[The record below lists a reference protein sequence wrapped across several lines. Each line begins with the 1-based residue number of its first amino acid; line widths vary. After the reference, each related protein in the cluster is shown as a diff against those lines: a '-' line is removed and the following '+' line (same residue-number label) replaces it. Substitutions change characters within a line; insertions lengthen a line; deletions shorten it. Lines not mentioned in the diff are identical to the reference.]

1 MAQNEN
7 ILTRLGKLFQS
18 NIIVRKTD
26 DGQLKVKDVNFGQ
39 QTSLVN
45 NFVDRYNRLIQGNPK
60 QMGWAGKENQRNAYE
75 VARNQ
80 LFRDYELMDADPIIS
95 SALDIYSD
103 ECVGPDTIIPLLNG
117 ERVSI
122 KELYDRNETDFWV
135 YSLDINTG
143 NFIPAKCEKVA
154 NNGKKMMYKLTLD
167 DGTIIEATGKHLWV
181 SPDGTLTKTSDL
193 VVGSKIKALDTKISN
208 KKLGGYEMIK
218 HNGKFEFLHRL
229 VAKFTP
235 SLVEQRKTTELRGV
249 LRKNGYNN
257 FTEFVN
263 SNNHI
268 ISKIEKIGMVNS
280 YDLVNVG
287 ENHIYAIESNDGA
300 KIYCHNSTIDNVEG
314 QILKIKTDNVKVH
327 DILHNLFYDI
337 INIEFNLWS
346 WMRNLTK
353 YGDFFLSLD
362 IVDKYGIVN
371 VKPLSSYGVFRLENH
386 EPSNPKL
393 VQFEIEE
400 GGNKEVKENYEVAH
414 FRLVSDSNFLPYGK
428 SMLEGARRVFKQLT
442 LMEDAMLIHR
452 IMRAPEK
459 RIFKVD
465 IGNIPP
471 NEVENFMNKVINKM
485 KKIPVIDQ
493 TTGDYNLRYNIES
506 TTEDYYLPVRGSDS
520 GTSIETLQ
528 GLTND
533 GAIDDIEYLKNK
545 MMAALKIPKAF
556 LGYEEGV
563 GCVVPETEIPLLNG
577 EIKTVKEII
586 EDYENGIKHYTYA
599 IDLETNMIV
608 PGEIEWAG
616 YTKKDAKLV
625 RVNLDND
632 KYIDCTPD
640 HRFLTRDGEWV
651 EAQDLQENQSLM
663 PLYLDE
669 TNQKNKQGYTTVY
682 QPGAGK
688 YEEVHRLVAEHYGMV
703 EAGSGFV
710 VHHIDF
716 NKINNYPENF
726 DCSMNFMEHKIYHS
740 KLTEKTLNS
749 PENIAK
755 RVEVQKK
762 NDHFKKAG
770 RKGGLKSADKLVK
783 WLRKNGPRNKG
794 RIVDL
799 VCKQCGDTFTV
810 HLYRK
815 DTVCCSMKCRSKLQ
829 SRTMVGNTYN
839 TKYTK
844 ISYDELVDIA
854 STCKSFKEIEHKL
867 GDIDRNTLNRIF
879 EYNNINK
886 VDFIFNHMPL
896 ALKNKG
902 FMQNYRKYEKQ
913 YLNHKVVSVEC
924 LVETKDTCDLTI
936 TKYHNFATNAGVI
949 IHNSKA
955 TLAAEDVRF
964 ARTIERL
971 QKIVVAE
978 LSKIAII
985 HLYSQG
991 FEDAELINFDLELQ
1005 NPSMIHEQE
1014 KLELLSQQVDI
1025 ANSLIENKL
1034 LSRDWIYDNIFEFN
1048 KHEKEEV
1055 FEGVI
1060 EDRKQMFRFEQI
1072 ETEGNDPAESGEKA
1086 GDGDDLEM
1094 ARRGEWGGDRR
1105 SGTGEKEYG
1114 NEYDADDIK
1123 DATKYERERY
1133 GKREFK
1139 KGSPLAPGK
1148 GATIVKSESFLNQL
1162 KQRFNKNTKDKS
1174 ILSEENI
1181 IEEETSE

>member
-26 DGQLKVKDVNFGQ
+26 SGQLKVKDVDFGQ
-39 QTSLVN
+39 STSLVN
-45 NFVDRYNRLIQGNPK
+45 NFVDRYNRLIHGNPK

-135 YSLDINTG
+135 YSLDTNTG

-154 NNGKKMMYKLTLD
+154 NNGKKMMYKITLD
-167 DGTIIEATGKHLWV
+167 DDTIIEATGKHLWV
-181 SPDGTLTKTSDL
+181 LPNGTLTKTSDL
-193 VVGSKIKALDTKISN
+193 VEGGKIKALDTKISN
-208 KKLGGYEMIK
+208 KKLDGYEMIK

-235 SLVEQRKTTELRGV
+235 SLVEQRKTKSKFAVIHHSMFDKRNNSPEHLEWVEPDEHFKIHAKFNKELWSDGSMIHEYKEKTREGHRKYWTDEKRREVGIRQSTYNKKYLSNLTVEERRQLVGRPGKLNGMYGNGYKITGNKNGRWRDDVNRACDIDIETYINFIKSNHTVSDACIEFNLMREDVLLLNKKCCEIFNIMSIKNIRTHDITVDKIRQVTNDILMENGSVIKKFKKVCNRLNLKTTEVRGV

-300 KIYCHNSTIDNVEG
+300 KIYCHNSTIDNIEG
-314 QILKIKTDNVKVH
+314 QILKIKTDNTKVH

-371 VKPLSSYGVFRLENH
+371 VKPLSSYGVFRLEDH
-386 EPSNPKL
+386 DPENPKL

-471 NEVENFMNKVINKM
+471 NEVENFMNKIIGKM

-493 TTGDYNLRYNIES
+493 ATGDYNLRYNVES

-520 GTSIETLQ
+520 GTAIETLQ
-528 GLTND
+528 GLTNE
-533 GAIDDIEYLKNK
+533 GAIDDIEYLRNK
-545 MMAALKIPKAF
+545 LHAALKVPKAF
-556 LGYEEGV
+556 LGYEENV
-563 GCVVPETEIPLLNG
+563 G
-577 EIKTVKEII
+577 
-586 EDYENGIKHYTYA
+586 
-599 IDLETNMIV
+599 
-608 PGEIEWAG
+608 
-616 YTKKDAKLV
+616 
-625 RVNLDND
+625 
-632 KYIDCTPD
+632 
-640 HRFLTRDGEWV
+640 
-651 EAQDLQENQSLM
+651 
-663 PLYLDE
+663 
-669 TNQKNKQGYTTVY
+669 
-682 QPGAGK
+682 
-688 YEEVHRLVAEHYGMV
+688 
-703 EAGSGFV
+703 
-710 VHHIDF
+710 
-716 NKINNYPENF
+716 
-726 DCSMNFMEHKIYHS
+726 
-740 KLTEKTLNS
+740 
-749 PENIAK
+749 
-755 RVEVQKK
+755 
-762 NDHFKKAG
+762 
-770 RKGGLKSADKLVK
+770 
-783 WLRKNGPRNKG
+783 
-794 RIVDL
+794 
-799 VCKQCGDTFTV
+799 
-810 HLYRK
+810 
-815 DTVCCSMKCRSKLQ
+815 
-829 SRTMVGNTYN
+829 
-839 TKYTK
+839 
-844 ISYDELVDIA
+844 
-854 STCKSFKEIEHKL
+854 
-867 GDIDRNTLNRIF
+867 
-879 EYNNINK
+879 
-886 VDFIFNHMPL
+886 
-896 ALKNKG
+896 
-902 FMQNYRKYEKQ
+902 
-913 YLNHKVVSVEC
+913 
-924 LVETKDTCDLTI
+924 
-936 TKYHNFATNAGVI
+936 
-949 IHNSKA
+949 SKA

-978 LSKIAII
+978 LSKIAIV

-1034 LSRDWIYDNIFEFN
+1034 LSREWIYDNIFEFN
-1048 KHEKEEV
+1048 QGDKEKV
-1055 FEGVI
+1055 FDGII
-1060 EDRKQMFRFEQI
+1060 EDRKQNFRFEQI

-1086 GDGDDLEM
+1086 GDDEDLEM
-1094 ARRGEWGGDRR
+1094 ARKGSWGGDRR
-1105 SGTGEKEYG
+1105 KGTGEKEYG
-1114 NEYDADDIK
+1114 NEYGLDDIK
-1123 DATKYERERY
+1123 DATKYERERW

-1139 KGSPLAPGK
+1139 GKSPLATSK
-1148 GATIVKSESFLNQL
+1148 GSTLVTREGLLSQL
-1162 KQRFNKNTKDKS
+1162 KQRFSKNVKNKS